1 MARPLGSP
9 KYGGRTKGTLNKATA
24 DVRVLASVYSDD
36 AIQTLATIMKHGET
50 ETGRIAAARE
60 ILDRAYGRAP
70 QAVTGADGKALFPKI
85 QVLFGINS
93 SSDGDDA

>member
-1 MARPLGSP
+1 M
-9 KYGGRTKGTLNKATA
+9 
-24 DVRVLASVYSDD
+24 ASVYSDD

-85 QVLFGINS
+85 QVLFGIS